1 MQYYFPIPSQRKL
14 HTNGNLASWMMFHGP
29 PTTANLF
36 LFYYSGGVGG
46 VLASG
51 GVGGV
56 LASGGV
62 GGVLASGG
70 VGGVLA
76 SGGVGGVLASE
87 GVGGMLA
94 IVEGL
99 EVCWL

>member
-1 MQYYFPIPSQRKL
+1 M
-14 HTNGNLASWMMFHGP
+14 LASGGVGGVLAIVEGLEVCW
-29 PTTANLF
+29 LVE
-36 LFYYSGGVGG
+36 GVGG

-56 LASGGV
+56 LA
-62 GGVLASGG
+62 
-70 VGGVLA
+70 
-76 SGGVGGVLASE
+76 
-87 GVGGMLA
+87 